1 MQRIAIQWT
10 LSLLVLW
17 ASIFQGC
24 ASRRP
29 PVDAIDRE
37 SALET
42 FDRAWSVIH
51 KSHFDTD
58 FNGVDW
64 LALRD
69 ELRPQA
75 ADATTTR
82 GLRAII
88 REMISRLGQS
98 HFALIPGHVV
108 ESDPVA
114 RDGEDGQA
122 DGDGQVG
129 LELRLV
135 GDRFVVRFVEPGG
148 SSDLAGVRQGWIL
161 SAIGN
166 RKLDDWK
173 SRYDSVDD
181 GQAGRYIAIEAI
193 LGRLAGSPGSSV
205 SLGFLDATDRKVRVE
220 LERELPTGE
229 RVQIGNLPPFFAKLQ
244 RDEIRPDG
252 LGIEVGLIRLNV
264 WMPALS
270 RPFAEAVD
278 AFRDDDG
285 MIIDLRGN
293 PGGMGAMV
301 MGIAGHFL
309 DERVALGTLTMRNQ
323 ELKFVA
329 NPRRVNPAGHR
340 VLPYDGPV
348 AILTDELTASTSE
361 LFAGG
366 MQDLGRARVFG
377 TRSAGMALPAV
388 TDRLPNDDVLYHAIA
403 NLTTA
408 SGTQI
413 EQHGVVPDVQVPLV
427 RSDLLAG
434 RDAPLEAALR
444 WIAAESLESPRSSM
458 FGRIP

>member
-1 MQRIAIQWT
+1 MRHTAIQRTVW
-10 LSLLVLW
+10 LLVFW
-17 ASIFQGC
+17 ALTFEGC

-37 SALET
+37 SALAT
-42 FDRAWSVIH
+42 FDRAWSIIH
-51 KSHFDTD
+51 ESHFDTE

-64 LALRD
+64 PALRD
-69 ELRPQA
+69 ELRPRA

-82 GLRAII
+82 ELRAII

-98 HFALIPGHVV
+98 HFALISGHVV
-108 ESDPVA
+108 EGDRA
-114 RDGEDGQA
+114 G
-122 DGDGQVG
+122 GDGQVG
-129 LELRLV
+129 LDLRLV
-135 GDRFVVRFVEPGG
+135 DDRFVVSFVEPDA
-148 SSDLAGVRQGWIL
+148 SADLAGVRQGWIL
-161 SAIGN
+161 LTIDG

-181 GQAGRYIAIEAI
+181 GQGGRLIAVEAV
-193 LGRLAGSPGSSV
+193 LGRLAGPPGSSI
-205 SLGFLDATDRKVRVE
+205 SLEFFDATDREVRVA
-220 LERELPTGE
+220 LEREHPTGE
-229 RVQIGNLPPFFAKLQ
+229 RVQIGNLPPFFAKLE

-252 LGIEVGLIRLNV
+252 LGIEVGIIRLNV

-293 PGGMGAMV
+293 PGGIGAMV

-309 DERVALGTLTMRNQ
+309 DERVALGTLTMRDQ

-329 NPRRVNPAGHR
+329 NPRRVNPAGDR
-340 VLPYDGPV
+340 VQPYDGPL

-366 MQDLGRARVFG
+366 LQDLGRARVFG
-377 TRSAGMALPAV
+377 TRSAGMALPAM

-408 SGTQI
+408 SGMQI

-427 RSDLLAG
+427 RGDLLAG
-434 RDAPLEAALR
+434 RDATLEAALR
-444 WIAAESLESPRSSM
+444 WIAEESFRRNP
-458 FGRIP
+458 